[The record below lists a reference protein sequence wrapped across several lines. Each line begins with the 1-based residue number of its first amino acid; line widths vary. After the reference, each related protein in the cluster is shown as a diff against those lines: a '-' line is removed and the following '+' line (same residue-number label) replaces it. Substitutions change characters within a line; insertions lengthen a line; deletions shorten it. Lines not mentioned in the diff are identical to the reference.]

1 MDYYLNDEH
10 ILIERQK
17 SVRKNIA
24 IQYVRARKKQNLTQ
38 EELAD
43 RLHVKRP
50 NISRFESGEYNPTI
64 DTLVKMADCLG
75 MNLIIEL
82 KEE

>member
-24 IQYVRARKKQNLTQ
+24 IQYMRARKMQNLTQ

>member
-1 MDYYLNDEH
+1 MDYYLKDEH

-24 IQYVRARKKQNLTQ
+24 IQYMRARKKQNLTQ
-38 EELAD
+38 EGLAD